1 MRKPPPEAIAQG
13 AVAEPIAPPETPNAY
28 CTPMSSSILAIC
40 ASQQR
45 FAIAEATETGV
56 DCWLLRQGEISTEG
70 FEWTS
75 ATGEEVT
82 VDLDREE
89 MEESDEYFW
98 YVVGAGTYETRVSCS
113 DFSVAIVLIGRSV
126 VLIIG
131 RCT

>member
-28 CTPMSSSILAIC
+28 CTPISSSIL
-40 ASQQR
+40 
-45 FAIAEATETGV
+45 AIAEATETGV
-56 DCWLLRQGEISTEG
+56 DCWLLRQGEISNEG
-70 FEWTS
+70 FEWIS
-75 ATGEEVT
+75 PTGEQVP

-98 YVVGAGTYETRVSCS
+98 CVVGAGTYETRVSCS